1 VATPRSSGAAVSVQV
16 NEAGDY
22 ELGAK
27 VQGVFVPFVTVAG
40 HQIAGLVQN
49 RKAHAAGEDEPD
61 AEGEA

>member
-27 VQGVFVPFVTVAG
+27 VVGVFVPFVTVAG
-40 HQIAGLVQN
+40 HQVAGLVEN
-49 RKAHAAGEDEPD
+49 RTTHAASEDEPAGEDE
-61 AEGEA
+61 A